1 MSKNVANGRYS
12 VSSVA
17 LLRSA
22 LVEPLLVNAVLVLSL
37 TTMFTASDAFE
48 TESMAMLHS
57 VTLWTVVSVLLV
69 LQTCLTHRLFL
80 SFFSTTPLSRLFAAG
95 LALWATILLMAAE
108 LHWLKFTPLLPK
120 KPDPFFEF
128 IFFVAQPVFAAGCL
142 TLLSQSSV
150 IQRYVSLL
158 ESRNLAAIVVNEGL
172 TELDSILLQNEVL
185 RVSAADHYL
194 EIVCRHRNFLVRG
207 RMIDAMSALAKI
219 PSCEGLRVHRSHW
232 VARQH
237 VKRVCRQGRDARLLL
252 NDGAEVPVARSRS
265 QLLGQFCKSST

>member
-1 MSKNVANGRYS
+1 MSENVANGRYP
-12 VSSVA
+12 VSAAA

-22 LVEPLLVNAVLVLSL
+22 FVEPLLVNAVLVLSL
-37 TTMFTASDAFE
+37 TVMFTVSDAFD

-57 VTLWTVVSVLLV
+57 VTLWAVVSVLLV
-69 LQTCLTHRLFL
+69 LQTCLTHRLFV
-80 SFFSTTPLSRLFAAG
+80 SFFSATPLSRLFAAG
-95 LALWATILLMAAE
+95 LALLATVLLMAVE

-142 TLLSQSSV
+142 TLLSQSGV

-158 ESRNLAAIVVNEGL
+158 QSRDLAGLDVNDGL

-194 EIVCRHRNFLVRG
+194 EIVCRQENFLLRG
-207 RMIDAMSALAKI
+207 RMIDAMSTLAKRQ
-219 PSCEGLRVHRSHW
+219 SCEGLRVHRSHW

-237 VKRVCRQGRDARLLL
+237 VKRVFRQGRDARLLL
-252 NDGAEVPVARSRS
+252 NDGTEVPVARSRS
-265 QLLGQFCKSST
+265 QLLSQFCKSST